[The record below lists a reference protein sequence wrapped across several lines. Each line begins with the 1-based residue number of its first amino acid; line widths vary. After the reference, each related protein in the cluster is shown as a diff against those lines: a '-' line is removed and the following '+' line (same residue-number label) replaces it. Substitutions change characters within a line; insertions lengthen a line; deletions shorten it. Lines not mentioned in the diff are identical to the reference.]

1 MQTIETLGKY
11 TFQHLLENSV
21 KLFIGR
27 PAVSF
32 VDETPI
38 TYAQF
43 YEKVKQTQKQLT
55 NLGIKVG
62 DHVAILSPS
71 SPFWGITY
79 FAIVLLGCVA
89 VPLLHDFTE
98 AEIASCIEHSGAK
111 ALFIA
116 NKMMSKL
123 KDMSALDVVIAIED
137 GSVLKG
143 DVVNNDEVPP
153 HICGEEDLASIIY
166 TSGTTGRSKGV
177 MLTHKNLVY
186 TAVASQEAQRIN
198 CYDCAVSILPMS
210 HVYEFTIGFV
220 MFILNGACIYYLGG
234 PPVPRTLLP
243 ALARVRPHFILVVPM
258 VIEKIYKQKIVPAL
272 NASAFVRFL
281 CKHKIT
287 RHLVLRKAGKKLIK
301 TFGGRLKF
309 FGIGG
314 AKIDPVVEQFMK
326 DARFPYA
333 IGYGLTE
340 TSPLVIY
347 SATGRTRVGFLG
359 RKLKDLEIRLENV
372 DDQTGIGELVV
383 KGANVMQG
391 YYKDTE
397 NTKAAFTDDGFF
409 KTGDLC
415 SIDPQGWVALMGRS
429 KNVIVGSSGENIYP
443 EDIEFMIN
451 KHPFVTESLVI
462 EGENSS
468 LVAYVKLDE
477 EKVEE
482 EVKRTHSKTFAESFS
497 EGMAGFSEA
506 MSEAIVYKKE
516 ELLNEIKFFINDN
529 VNRMSRI
536 DTIKTVDEFKKTAS
550 QKIKRYLYSI
560 TQSGKNKEDVQDC
573 GKKSDESK
581 DKK

>member
-21 KLFIGR
+21 KLFTGR

-32 VDETPI
+32 VDEKPI

-43 YEKVKQTQKQLT
+43 YEKMQQTQKLLI

-62 DHVAILSPS
+62 DHIAILSPS

-79 FAIVLLGCVA
+79 FAIVLMGCVA
-89 VPLLHDFTE
+89 VPLLHDFSE
-98 AEIASCIEHSGAK
+98 AEIESCINHSGAK
-111 ALFIA
+111 AIFIA
-116 NKMMSKL
+116 NKMLSKL
-123 KDMSALDVVIAIED
+123 KDMSALDAVIAIED
-137 GSVLKG
+137 SSVIKG
-143 DVVNNDEVPP
+143 EILNDEDVPP
-153 HICGEEDLASIIY
+153 HICNEEDLASIIY

-177 MLTHKNLVY
+177 MLTHKNLIF
-186 TAVASQEAQRIN
+186 TAIAGQEAQRIN

-243 ALARVRPHFILVVPM
+243 ALAKIRPQFMLVVPM
-258 VIEKIYKQKIVPAL
+258 VIEKIYKQKIAPAL
-272 NASAFVRFL
+272 NASSTVRFL
-281 CKHKIT
+281 CNHKFT
-287 RHLVLRKAGKKLIK
+287 RWIVLRKAGKKLIK

-314 AKIDPVVEQFMK
+314 AKLDPVVEQFMK
-326 DARFPYA
+326 DANFPYS

-340 TSPLVIY
+340 TSPLVIF
-347 SATGRTRVGFLG
+347 SAVGKTRVGFLG
-359 RKLKDLEIRLENV
+359 RKLQDIEIRLE
-372 DDQTGIGELVV
+372 DKDEKTGVGELVV

-391 YYKDTE
+391 YYKDSEKTKEVFTE
-397 NTKAAFTDDGFF
+397 DGFF

-415 SIDPQGWVALMGRS
+415 SIDEKGWVAIMGRS

-443 EDIEFMIN
+443 EDIEFVIN

-462 EGENSS
+462 EGENDS
-468 LVAYVKLDE
+468 LVAYVKLDD

-482 EVKRTHSKTFAESFS
+482 EVKRINSKTFTESLQ
-497 EGMAGFSEA
+497 EGMQGFSEA
-506 MSEAIVYKKE
+506 MTEAMVYKKE
-516 ELLNEIKFFINDN
+516 ELLNEIKFFINNN

-536 DTIKTVDEFKKTAS
+536 DTVKMVDDFKKTAS
-550 QKIKRYLYSI
+550 QKIKRYLYSV
-560 TQSGKNKEDVQDC
+560 THSLKKKDDNADKESRD
-573 GKKSDESK
+573 
-581 DKK
+581 